1 MVYIYQ
7 IRSIEHRHEYFPDM
21 VSLKGKKGI
30 TMYVMQ
36 RYIW

>member
-30 TMYVMQ
+30 TMYVKQ